1 MCLIWLNPCS
11 YRLQYSKLTLHC
23 FIRQAHLAPQSLEER
38 SGRMQSVGQQH
49 HNIMVTYGDIRQVRC
64 KTNNW
69 KKNAIHWQILNW
81 FRIWESKWKIC
92 TATWEL
98 HPVIG
103 IDLQD
108 PTRMYGPIYLK
119 NIETVFFDMFR
130 SAKSF
135 TKLWF
140 VICFRAV
147 SQILLQR
154 QLLQY
159 TKQDEEL
166 FMFSRVFIVPFTS
179 NKRLIKFKKLIISFL
194 ATAPRISKSLDHR
207 TIVHPMFN
215 LLTNE
220 CKFMLAC
227 RLLIKKSLNETPS
240 DQNLSLVE
248 IFMIHNTAIQ
258 LKKRQLLIELSIWK
272 PVQPPK
278 KMDNLLASQ
287 LRHAEEL
294 WPLELPA
301 VQTILKRFSKKPMQL
316 LINDTHTDANWA
328 HDTKFDTWTLTWGC
342 DVFRNHEQ
350 NPVQLC
356 LLLLFCTGMGAKIC
370 PSIKTWGNIF
380 LK

>member
-1 MCLIWLNPCS
+1 
-11 YRLQYSKLTLHC
+11 
-23 FIRQAHLAPQSLEER
+23 
-38 SGRMQSVGQQH
+38 
-49 HNIMVTYGDIRQVRC
+49 
-64 KTNNW
+64 
-69 KKNAIHWQILNW
+69 
-81 FRIWESKWKIC
+81 
-92 TATWEL
+92 L

-119 NIETVFFDMFR
+119 NIETSFFDMFR

-147 SQILLQR
+147 SQIILQR

-166 FMFSRVFIVPFTS
+166 FMFSRVVIVPFTS

-207 TIVHPMFN
+207 TIVHPMFH

-258 LKKRQLLIELSIWK
+258 LKKRQLLIELSI
-272 PVQPPK
+272 
-278 KMDNLLASQ
+278 
-287 LRHAEEL
+287 
-294 WPLELPA
+294 
-301 VQTILKRFSKKPMQL
+301 
-316 LINDTHTDANWA
+316 
-328 HDTKFDTWTLTWGC
+328 
-342 DVFRNHEQ
+342 
-350 NPVQLC
+350 
-356 LLLLFCTGMGAKIC
+356 
-370 PSIKTWGNIF
+370 
-380 LK
+380 